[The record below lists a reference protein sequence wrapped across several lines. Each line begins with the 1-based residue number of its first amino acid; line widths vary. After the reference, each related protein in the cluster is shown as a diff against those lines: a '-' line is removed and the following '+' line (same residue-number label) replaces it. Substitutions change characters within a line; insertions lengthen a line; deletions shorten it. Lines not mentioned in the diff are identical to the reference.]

1 MPMKPIAE
9 LLQVVRSSPSAGA
22 FAARYAQQDVLL
34 AEPYEKGRDYRGGP
48 PLHPTSV
55 FDLVARTP
63 GQPIPVGRDA
73 RAVVQLDHAAVS
85 RLHLVMAWAGQ
96 GWKVMDR
103 SSNGSWM
110 AEERLPAQQPVP
122 VAYGVTVRLGRAM
135 VLRVFTPEGFWE
147 FARREAQAPAAFT
160 APAPPTAPPPA
171 DPRASTWRFAAVP
184 DSLLQPGDDSSDEL
198 SLDMG
203 GGGHAPPPPPP
214 PPPPAP
220 VGTRSVPR
228 PAAFAPPPPP
238 PVAPPAPAGGED
250 GIEFEFDLD
259 FTDGK
264 GGFA

>member
-9 LLQVVRSSPSAGA
+9 LLQVVRSSPSAAA
-22 FAARYAQQDVLL
+22 FAARYAQQDLLL
-34 AEPYEKGRDYRGGP
+34 AEPYEKARDYRGAP

-55 FDLVARTP
+55 YDVVSRTA

-122 VAYGVTVRLGRAM
+122 IAYGVTVRLGRAM
-135 VLRVFTPEGFWE
+135 VLRLFTPEEFFE
-147 FARREAQAPAAFT
+147 FARREAAAPPPPAMR
-160 APAPPTAPPPA
+160 APAPPPAPPPA

-184 DSLLQPGDDSSDEL
+184 DSLLQPESSDEL
-198 SLDMG
+198 SLDFG
-203 GGGHAPPPPPP
+203 GGAPAPPPPPP
-214 PPPPAP
+214 PPPPS

-238 PVAPPAPAGGED
+238 VPPPAPAGGDD

-259 FTDGK
+259 FTDGR